1 MTTAAPRPATK
12 SGLAAWC
19 FYDWANSAFPTV
31 IVTFVFA
38 AYFTKGVA
46 SDEITGTAMW
56 GQAMGWSALIVA
68 VLSPFLGAVADRSG
82 RRKPWLFAWTLI
94 CVIASASLW
103 IVTPSPAMAVT
114 ALILVALANVGFEVG
129 MVFYNAMLPDIVP
142 PERIGRASGWGW
154 GLGYVGGLVCLA
166 LVLVLFVQTEAPL
179 FGLDK
184 DMAEHVR
191 IAGPFVAVWMA
202 VFSLP
207 LFFLT
212 PDRTAT
218 GVSIP
223 AAARKGL
230 ADLVATFKAARR
242 HAVVFRYLIA
252 RMIYTDGLNTLFAFG
267 GIYAAGTFGMEFADL
282 IVFGIGM
289 NVTAGAGAAAFAW
302 LDDRWGPLRVIYISL
317 IALTILGTAILVVSD
332 ITWFWVIGLS
342 LGVFVGPAQAA
353 SRSLMARIAPPSI
366 RTEMFG
372 LYALSGKATAFL
384 GPMLVGALTAAAGS
398 QRVGMSAVLI
408 FFVVGGVM
416 LYLSVGRQLSVKDK
430 SAIAGK

>member
-1 MTTAAPRPATK
+1 MIPDAPTPATK
-12 SGLAAWC
+12 TGLAAWC

-46 SDEITGTAMW
+46 PDEIAGTAMW

-82 RRKPWLFAWTLI
+82 RRKPWLFAWTAI
-94 CVIASASLW
+94 CVVASASLW
-103 IVTPSPAMAVT
+103 IVSPDPGMAMT
-114 ALILVALANVGFEVG
+114 ALILVALANIGFEVG
-129 MVFYNAMLPDIVP
+129 MVFYNAMLPDISP
-142 PERIGRASGWGW
+142 SDKIGRISGWGW
-154 GLGYVGGLVCLA
+154 GLGYLGGLVCLA
-166 LVLVLFVQTEAPL
+166 LVLVLFVQTEPPL

-184 DMAEHVR
+184 DAAEHVR
-191 IAGPFVAVWMA
+191 IAGPFVAVWMV

-207 LFFLT
+207 LFLRT
-212 PDRTAT
+212 PDRAAT
-218 GVSIP
+218 GVSTL
-223 AAARKGL
+223 AAARKGW

-242 HAVVFRYLIA
+242 HAVVFRFLIA

-282 IVFGIGM
+282 IIFGIGM
-289 NVTAGAGAAAFAW
+289 NVTAGAGATAFAW
-302 LDDRWGPLRVIYISL
+302 LDDRWGPLRVIYVSL
-317 IALTILGTAILVVSD
+317 IALTILGAAILVVSD
-332 ITWFWVIGLS
+332 ITWFWIIGLS
-342 LGVFVGPAQAA
+342 LSVFVGPAQAA

-384 GPMLVGALTAAAGS
+384 GPMLVGALTAAAAS

-408 FFVVGGVM
+408 FFVVGGLM
-416 LYLSVGRQLSVKDK
+416 LFFSVGRRISDTREEPTQV
-430 SAIAGK
+430 

>member
-1 MTTAAPRPATK
+1 MTGRTPK
-12 SGLAAWC
+12 SALAAWC
-19 FYDWANSAFPTV
+19 LYDWANSAFPTV

-46 SDEITGTAMW
+46 PDEITGTALW
-56 GQAMGWSALIVA
+56 GQAMGWSALVVA

-94 CVIASASLW
+94 CVVASAALW
-103 IVTPSPAMAVT
+103 FVAPGADMVVA
-114 ALILVALANVGFEVG
+114 ALVLVALANIGFEVG
-129 MVFYNAMLPDIVP
+129 MVFYNAMLPDIAP
-142 PERIGRASGWGW
+142 GGRIGRISGWGW
-154 GLGYVGGLVCLA
+154 GLGYAGGLVCLA
-166 LVLVLFVQTEAPL
+166 LVLVLFVQTDTPL

-184 DMAEHVR
+184 DAAQHVR
-191 IAGPFVAVWMA
+191 VSGPFVAVWMA
-202 VFSLP
+202 VFSAP
-207 LFFLT
+207 LFLLT
-212 PDRTAT
+212 PDRAPT
-218 GVSIP
+218 GVTIGT
-223 AAARKGL
+223 AMRKGWM
-230 ADLVATFKAARR
+230 DLVETIRAARR
-242 HAVVFRYLIA
+242 HAVIFRFLIA

-289 NVTAGAGAAAFAW
+289 NVSAGLGAAAFAW
-302 LDDRWGPLRVIYISL
+302 LDDRWGPLKVIYISL
-317 IALTILGTAILVVSD
+317 IALTVLGAGILVVTD

-342 LGVFVGPAQAA
+342 LGIFVGPAQAA

-384 GPMLVGALTAAAGS
+384 GPMLVGALTAAAAS

-408 FFVVGGVM
+408 FFVIGGLM
-416 LYLSVGRQLSVKDK
+416 LFVTVGRRLSRSGELDED
-430 SAIAGK
+430 

>member
-1 MTTAAPRPATK
+1 MTSDTPAPATK

-46 SDEITGTAMW
+46 PDEIVGTAMW
-56 GQAMGWSALIVA
+56 GQAMGWSALAVA

-82 RRKPWLFAWTLI
+82 RRKPWLFVWTLI
-94 CVIASASLW
+94 CVVTSASLW
-103 IVTPSPAMAVT
+103 TVTPSADMAVT
-114 ALILVALANVGFEVG
+114 ALILVALANIGFEVG
-129 MVFYNAMLPDIVP
+129 MVFYNAMLPDIAP
-142 PERIGRASGWGW
+142 HGRIGRISGWGW

-166 LVLVLFVQTEAPL
+166 LVLVLFVQTDTPL

-184 DMAEHVR
+184 DAAEHVR

-202 VFSLP
+202 VFSIP
-207 LFFLT
+207 LFLLT
-212 PDRTAT
+212 PDRAPT
-218 GVSIP
+218 GVSIIT
-223 AAARKGL
+223 AAGKGW

-302 LDDRWGPLRVIYISL
+302 LDDRWGPLRVIYVSL
-317 IALTILGTAILVVSD
+317 VALTILGAAILVVTD
-332 ITWFWVIGLS
+332 IMWFWVIGLS
-342 LGVFVGPAQAA
+342 LGIFVGPAQAA

-384 GPMLVGALTAAAGS
+384 GPMLVAALTAAAGS

-408 FFVVGGVM
+408 FFVVGGLM
-416 LYLSVGRQLSVKDK
+416 LFLSVGPRLSA
-430 SAIAGK
+430 SSQTNEGA